1 MNFYIKMN
9 WAQITEMTASLQVS
23 EEANT
28 RISGALTM
36 EELCKALQGMELGKA
51 PGIDGLPVDFYKS
64 FWSEIGEDLLGSGQL
79 SLSEHE
85 QN

>member
-1 MNFYIKMN
+1 LTDPKDIRKRAVTFY
-9 WAQITEMTASLQVS
+9 ESLYNNELGPDYRDDSEFFGSLPQVS

-51 PGIDGLPVDFYKS
+51 PGINGLPVDF
-64 FWSEIGEDLLGSGQL
+64 
-79 SLSEHE
+79 
-85 QN
+85 

>member
-1 MNFYIKMN
+1 MTDPKDIHKRAVTFY
-9 WAQITEMTASLQVS
+9 ESLYKNELGPDYRDDSEFFGSLPQVS

-51 PGIDGLPVDFYKS
+51 PGINGLSVDF
-64 FWSEIGEDLLGSGQL
+64 
-79 SLSEHE
+79 
-85 QN
+85 